1 MKKLLSIIVLGLLL
15 SGNAYAENRLIG
27 YFNEWL
33 NNNGHHQYLDKES
46 DNVRYKLDRS
56 VCKSKTLEEDN
67 NIIKK
72 CIGADGT
79 IIPNSDLKFKKIY
92 PNNLNIKFYDGWIP
106 EENVKPNYGTLVYEL
121 FRFIVRPFK
130 VRRVKKYEVEPSSNP
145 YEFRSSLKEDKYLDK
160 QLKKTALLSYLR
172 FEDGQ
177 ITVDKMSP
185 KDRFGKFFN
194 NETKLRG
201 MSVGKTMTSY
211 VAGHAICEGYIGSI
225 NSKLNDWPLIEN
237 TLYYDQEFINLLNM
251 QTGDNKY
258 VQSSEFLIPTN
269 LYGADDDVNDIKDY
283 MSVFK
288 NSKKGKFKNSKN
300 GKSEFNYSALSTQL
314 ILNYVLFK
322 TGEDFEKILE
332 KTFKENAKIKHSV
345 FFYKVRGSSK
355 EKGNANIMF
364 YATRYDYLRIAKAML
379 DDWQNDT
386 CVGKYLK
393 TIFEN
398 RISKDNDKKSNRG
411 DRRQWPFARGYAGQ
425 FQAHYKGINKKRAV
439 MGMHGYGG
447 QHVVIDFERSR
458 IVVTNALHENF
469 NYAKIVY
476 SVIKKG
482 K

>member
-1 MKKLLSIIVLGLLL
+1 MKKIIIVIFSVVFLSSNAIANDLSVAKFHEWLFENGHTEYVNIEQKAGCKKLIQKHGLKVPKVGLFD
-15 SGNAYAENRLIG
+15 EPKVKT
-27 YFNEWL
+27 NEWFWL
-33 NNNGHHQYLDKES
+33 
-46 DNVRYKLDRS
+46 
-56 VCKSKTLEEDN
+56 
-67 NIIKK
+67 K
-72 CIGADGT
+72 CQEFQAT
-79 IIPNSDLKFKKIY
+79 
-92 PNNLNIKFYDGWIP
+92 NNLKIKFYDGWIP

-130 VRRVKKYEVEPSSNP
+130 VQRVEKYEVEPSSNP

-251 QTGDNKY
+251 QAGDNKY
-258 VQSSEFLIPTN
+258 VWSSDFLIPTN
-269 LYGADDDVNDIKDY
+269 LYGADDHVNDIKDY
-283 MSVFK
+283 MSEFK

-345 FFYKVRGSSK
+345 FFYKVPGSSK

-398 RISKDNDKKSNRG
+398 RISKDNDKKDRRG
-411 DRRQWPFARGYAGQ
+411 DRKQWSFARGYAGQ
-425 FQAHYKGINKKRAV
+425 FQAHYKGIDKKRAV

-458 IVVTNALHENF
+458 IVVTNSLHENF
-469 NYAKIVY
+469 NYKKIVY
-476 SVIKKG
+476 DPIKKG